1 MRKAKRIAVPTEQT
15 AASLPE
21 AAENTAQKQRR
32 GRPFAKGKSGNPK
45 GRPAGTRTR
54 ATIIAQAL
62 LDGQAEALAAKAVEM
77 ALSGDGAALRLCLE
91 RLVPPRREAPVSVKL
106 PGLAKAADAA
116 AAMAEIIKAA
126 GAGDI
131 LLGEAIAFATLLDAY
146 RKTIETAELERRI
159 AALEEGLVSHE
170 GS

>member
-1 MRKAKRIAVPTEQT
+1 MTKPKGAE
-15 AASLPE
+15 LPPE
-21 AAENTAQKQRR
+21 NATVALSQAAENTAQKQRR
-32 GRPFAKGKSGNPK
+32 GRPFAKGRSGNPK
-45 GRPAGTRTR
+45 GRPAGARNR

-131 LLGEAIAFATLLDAY
+131 FLGEAIAFATLLDAY